1 MRCCGAGT
9 RKSASGN
16 FSGETCFAF
25 SGKLPKRPDN
35 APVTVTLR
43 GGILLAIRSSM
54 NSGGGEMR
62 SSLIVFGLATILAGT
77 AAAQLATTT
86 ALVGTVTDPSGK
98 SVAGAKVT
106 AVENGTHDTYTANT
120 NEQGY
125 YSIEFVRVGTYSV
138 TVEQSGFQMVTK
150 TGIVVDINQ
159 LVRTDVE
166 MPVGAL

>member
-1 MRCCGAGT
+1 MEIYYFP
-9 RKSASGN
+9 SG
-16 FSGETCFAF
+16 
-25 SGKLPKRPDN
+25 LQ
-35 APVTVTLR
+35 
-43 GGILLAIRSSM
+43 M
-54 NSGGGEMR
+54 NSGGGSMR
-62 SSLIVFGLATILAGT
+62 RSLIAFGLAAILAGT

-86 ALVGTVTDPSGK
+86 ALVGSVTDPSGK

-138 TVEQSGFQMVTK
+138 TVEQAGFQKVTK

-159 LVRTDVE
+159 SVRTDVE
-166 MPVGAL
+166 MPVGALTQSVTGQAG